1 MRWYSD
7 NKSVF
12 SLPMWLLA

>member
-7 NKSVF
+7 NKSVL
-12 SLPMWLLA
+12 SWPMWLLA